1 MFRTLVVVS
10 TVALAGC
17 QHDPSIT
24 AATFQAMAAQGAYMP
39 PVQAPAYRPA
49 TPCFT
54 RAAPTL
60 YGAPVMQTVCW

>member
-1 MFRTLVVVS
+1 MFRIVIITA

-17 QHDPSIT
+17 QHDPNRT
-24 AATFQAMAAQGAYMP
+24 AAAFQAMAAQGAYMP
-39 PVQAPAYRPA
+39 PVQAPAYRAPG
-49 TPCFT
+49 PCFT